1 MEKECREVS
10 SSLSPVIQSVLANYQ
25 PVSVDPKESGI
36 ESSKDSGYDTAY
48 KSSSHQNLSGFGS
61 GKTNSATG
69 VQESLDSSYRSFAD
83 KLQDG

>member
-10 SSLSPVIQSVLANYQ
+10 SSLSPVLQSVLANYQ

-36 ESSKDSGYDTAY
+36 ESSKDSGYDTASPSQ
-48 KSSSHQNLSGFGS
+48 SSSGFKS
-61 GKTNSATG
+61 GKTNSAAG

-83 KLQDG
+83 KLKDG